1 MNGEKRMVQS
11 LDRAFD
17 VLEALAF
24 ADDDLSVSELSEQ
37 LDLPLATVHRL
48 LSSLAARGYVT
59 QEASTRRYGPGPR
72 LLEVAARAARSRR
85 FDLIRIARAELV
97 KLTAETGETSNLI
110 VRQGDL
116 AVYQEQIPSPHM
128 VRMFTE
134 IGQRAPLYCTGGGK
148 AILSALPIAELEQ
161 YLAGGHF
168 ERWTNRTIT
177 DPERLRAELM
187 TAREQGFALDD
198 EEREEGVCCVA
209 APIFDR
215 RGQVVGAISL
225 SGPSTRLNRARA
237 EELGPRVREAALA
250 CSRQLG
256 FHATST
262 GK

>member
-1 MNGEKRMVQS
+1 MGMIQS
-11 LDRAFD
+11 IDRAFD
-17 VLEALAF
+17 VLEALAQ

-59 QEASTRRYGPGPR
+59 QEPSTRRYGPGPR
-72 LLEVAARAARSRR
+72 LLEIAARAAQSRR
-85 FDLIRIARAELV
+85 FDLIRIARAELA

-110 VRQGDL
+110 IRQGDE
-116 AVYQEQIPSPHM
+116 AVYQEQIPSPHL

-134 IGQRAPLYCTGGGK
+134 VGQRAPLYCTGGGK
-148 AILSALPIAELEQ
+148 AILAALPAAEFER
-161 YLAGGHF
+161 YLASGHF
-168 ERWTNRTIT
+168 ERWTNKTIT
-177 DPERLRAELM
+177 DRDRLRAELAL
-187 TAREQGFALDD
+187 ARERGFALDD

-225 SGPSTRLNRARA
+225 SGPSIRLDRARA
-237 EELGPRVREAALA
+237 EALGPRVREAALA

-256 FHATST
+256 YRADH
-262 GK
+262 

>member
-1 MNGEKRMVQS
+1 MIQS
-11 LDRAFD
+11 IDRAFD
-17 VLEALAF
+17 VLEALAQ

-37 LDLPLATVHRL
+37 LNLPIATVHRL
-48 LSSLAARGYVT
+48 LSSLAARGYVA
-59 QEASTRRYGPGPR
+59 QEQTTRRYGPGPR
-72 LLEVAARAARSRR
+72 LLEIAAQAARSKR
-85 FDLIRIARAELV
+85 FDLVRIARAELA

-110 VRQGDL
+110 IRQGDA

-134 IGQRAPLYCTGGGK
+134 VGQRAPLYCTGGGK
-148 AILSALPIAELEQ
+148 AILSALPIPEIEQ
-161 YLAGGHF
+161 YLAQGRF
-168 ERWTNRTIT
+168 ERWTKKTIT
-177 DPERLRAELM
+177 NPDHLRAELM
-187 TAREQGFALDD
+187 TARERGFALDD

-225 SGPSTRLNRARA
+225 SGPSTRLNRTRA

-256 FHATST
+256 FHQPGVKSR
-262 GK
+262 